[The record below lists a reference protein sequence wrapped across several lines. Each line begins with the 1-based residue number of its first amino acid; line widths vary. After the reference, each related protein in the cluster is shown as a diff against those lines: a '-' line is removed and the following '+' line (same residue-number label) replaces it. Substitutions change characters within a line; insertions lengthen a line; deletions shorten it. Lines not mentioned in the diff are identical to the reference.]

1 MTRFSKIAAASVLA
15 TTAYA
20 QCGSAPD
27 ATVDGTE
34 GAYTAKVGSSEVYSG
49 SDYYTAITEALGGIS
64 SGQTV
69 AVLCAGNC
77 SVLILLTD
85 MWLGDS

>member
-69 AVLCAGNC
+69 
-77 SVLILLTD
+77 SVIASGS
-85 MWLGDS
+85 WVPPFSCYSSPIFVF